1 MFDKTLLEQARALVS
16 QCAQQGLRVV
26 TAESCTGGL
35 LAALIT
41 EIPGSSAMFERGF
54 VVYANEAKTS
64 NLGVAPTLLR
74 QCGAVSAEVASAMA
88 TGALMH
94 SSADASVAVTGIAG
108 PSGGSA
114 EKPVG
119 MVFLATAKRGKP
131 PVVQEHYFRGDRTE
145 IRKQATAAALA
156 LLQTQIVRDEAA

>member
-1 MFDKTLLEQARALVS
+1 MFDQALLDQAKTLVT
-16 QCAQQGLRVV
+16 QCTQRGLRVV

-35 LAALIT
+35 VAALIT

-74 QCGAVSAEVASAMA
+74 RHGAVSAETAGAMA
-88 TGALMH
+88 GGALMH
-94 SSADASVAVTGIAG
+94 SPADLSLAVTGIAG

-119 MVFLATAKRGKP
+119 LVFLAACMRGRSV
-131 PVVQEHYFRGDRTE
+131 VVQEHYFRGNRSE
-145 IRKQATAAALA
+145 VRAQAASAGLA
-156 LLQTQIVRDEAA
+156 LLLAQLG